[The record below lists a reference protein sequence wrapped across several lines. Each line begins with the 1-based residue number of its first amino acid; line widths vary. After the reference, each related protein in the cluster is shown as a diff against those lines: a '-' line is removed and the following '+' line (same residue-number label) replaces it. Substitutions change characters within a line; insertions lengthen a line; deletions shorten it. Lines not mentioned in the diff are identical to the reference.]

1 MVWRLALPAANT
13 APQRRARWLQCFGRS
28 DRPKD
33 QTPLQQDHITW
44 VAETVRRM
52 PTVNAGVTRA
62 GLLQVFNCGGLSTA
76 ANSGPSSVEIC
87 SYFKVDVEFQGGRRS
102 RDQYGRVTATQLLC

>member
-1 MVWRLALPAANT
+1 MVWRLALPAALA
-13 APQRRARWLQCFGRS
+13 APRRRARCSSFSRA

-52 PTVNAGVTRA
+52 LAVKAGMTRA
-62 GLLQVFNCGGLSTA
+62 GLLQVFNCGGLSGA
-76 ANSGPSSVEIC
+76 AISGPSSVEIC
-87 SYFKVDVEFQGGRRS
+87 SYFKVDLEFQGGRRS
-102 RDQYGRVTATQLLC
+102 RAQHGRVTATHLLG